1 MKTYS
6 FGLVSV
12 LVCFTLAVPLKEA
25 SKKPKDRSRYIPKKF
40 HHETCDYLGIC
51 DSIGSYPIKTI
62 QKLVKRKKNLPLFSN
77 VSLIEP
83 ADDMPAAK
91 MRVSE
96 ELNNLCRTRTLTVTP
111 KVGYDY
117 HSGEPRF
124 IINVANHVQT
134 VVYETCAEPNQPCI
148 DSHLL
153 PYDYHTQC
161 TQKYNIIRLVSLTK
175 DRKVEYGKFK
185 VPSTCVCSQLKLLNN
200 EIMPIV

>member
-12 LVCFTLAVPLKEA
+12 LVCFTLAVPLKET

-40 HHETCDYLGIC
+40 HLKNCEYLGIC
-51 DSIGSYPIKTI
+51 ESIGSYPIKTI

-83 ADDMPAAK
+83 AADMSAPKVRA
-91 MRVSE
+91 SE
-96 ELNNLCRTRTLTVTP
+96 ELDNLCRTRTLTITP

-124 IINVANHVQT
+124 IINVENHVQT
-134 VVYETCAEPNQPCI
+134 VVYESCAEPDQPCI
-148 DSHLL
+148 DSKLL

-161 TQKYNIIRLVSLTK
+161 TQKYNIIRLVSLTQDK
-175 DRKVEYGKFK
+175 KVEYGKFK
-185 VPSTCVCSQLKLLNN
+185 VPSTCVCSQLKPLNN
-200 EIMPIV
+200 DVMSII